1 MLAAPVTLSLAP
13 KARGGAP
20 ATPAPNTSAA
30 KSQSRGRA
38 AVARERVETPII
50 GGARAYVTGARRAKG
65 ARAGAEVR
73 GRRQTFSIEDRPR
86 EGRPSIW
93 ISNRREPMVR
103 GPGGKEVDEA
113 RASCV
118 VVASAAMLRRLRPLL
133 LACAALLVVQPA
145 VAKDSVQVLANR
157 LLRAEDFRVRTQAAL
172 ALGASNSDKALVPL
186 CKALT
191 DVSTTVRAASAT
203 ALGRLRRGGK
213 GCLERRRSAE
223 RSAAVKASIDKALQQ
238 LGGDDAEPAID
249 GGTKVYLAIGKTT
262 DKTGRDGVKIDR
274 LVRTAMPGAARSLD
288 GYVIAPASESKEQA
302 TKRLGAHKHVR
313 AFYLLPK
320 VQ

>member
-1 MLAAPVTLSLAP
+1 
-13 KARGGAP
+13 
-20 ATPAPNTSAA
+20 
-30 KSQSRGRA
+30 
-38 AVARERVETPII
+38 
-50 GGARAYVTGARRAKG
+50 
-65 ARAGAEVR
+65 
-73 GRRQTFSIEDRPR
+73 
-86 EGRPSIW
+86 
-93 ISNRREPMVR
+93 MVR

-157 LLRAEDFRVRTQAAL
+157 LQRAEDFRVRTQAAL

-186 CKALT
+186 CKALA

-213 GCLERRRSAE
+213 ACLERRRSAE

-274 LVRTAMPGAARSLD
+274 LVRTAMTGAARSLD

-320 VQ
+320 VQAPSYDGGNLVVRVEVAIFTYPGKALKGSIPVKLTQQGVSGTDEASEDELIKMAAERALEKFAQNVERID